1 MSIFQSL
8 SRTIQVLDEDLP
20 KEKVFSFKR
29 IGEMWT
35 VTCHWTDVQIKWK
48 KKWASVVGQSLAC
61 GTCGLQSALTDYD
74 EQKGMSKRKR

>member
-1 MSIFQSL
+1 
-8 SRTIQVLDEDLP
+8 
-20 KEKVFSFKR
+20 
-29 IGEMWT
+29 MWT

-74 EQKGMSKRKR
+74 EQKGMSERKR